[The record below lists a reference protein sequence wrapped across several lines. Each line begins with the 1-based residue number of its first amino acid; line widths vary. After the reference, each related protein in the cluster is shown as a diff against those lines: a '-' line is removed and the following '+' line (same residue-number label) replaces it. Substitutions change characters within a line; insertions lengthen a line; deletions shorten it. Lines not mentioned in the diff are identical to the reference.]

1 VRGPRVAHPRVD
13 IGNSLLVVVIRWS
26 LSTCPKGA
34 ESRGRIEGVS
44 LKTMNGGSVST
55 HGQKNVFEV
64 THFDRLRPSA
74 RRAGQSAATP
84 RVICKNPLP
93 RSSARTSCWPSR
105 QSRTATT
112 RALCEDHHEGRDLL
126 GAPYE
131 RSILP
136 PSQERVRHRPTL
148 LAGPQRTVL
157 YDVNCEM
164 SKEACETHP
173 STLCAVL
180 PSAATAS

>member
-1 VRGPRVAHPRVD
+1 MRGPRVAHPRVD

-84 RVICKNPLP
+84 RVICKN
-93 RSSARTSCWPSR
+93 
-105 QSRTATT
+105 
-112 RALCEDHHEGRDLL
+112 
-126 GAPYE
+126 
-131 RSILP
+131 
-136 PSQERVRHRPTL
+136 VL
-148 LAGPQRTVL
+148 LAISSIENGDDESLV
-157 YDVNCEM
+157 
-164 SKEACETHP
+164 
-173 STLCAVL
+173 
-180 PSAATAS
+180 